1 MNLISST
8 ATIIQMW
15 SSLDDYNSWMETH
28 YLLSNPYNDAE
39 RLLNSLKNARSEEV
53 FERELIAE

>member
-1 MNLISST
+1 
-8 ATIIQMW
+8 MW